1 MGTQRGGGN
10 SPPTTDEASQDARAA
25 IDENEV
31 GFGLS
36 DIGVEALRKAGL
48 QRYCSEG
55 ELHKLYRIVAIV
67 ERVFTE
73 N

>member
-1 MGTQRGGGN
+1 MGSGRKQDR
-10 SPPTTDEASQDARAA
+10 DDKAASA
-25 IDENEV
+25 IAPIV
-31 GFGLS
+31 LGLS